1 MSKNLSMYLK
11 QQFDDH
17 SSQNGTFS
25 ATVHNLEEANKHS
38 CSKAVA
44 IVLHV
49 SKHFVR
55 VLA

>member
-1 MSKNLSMYLK
+1 MYLK